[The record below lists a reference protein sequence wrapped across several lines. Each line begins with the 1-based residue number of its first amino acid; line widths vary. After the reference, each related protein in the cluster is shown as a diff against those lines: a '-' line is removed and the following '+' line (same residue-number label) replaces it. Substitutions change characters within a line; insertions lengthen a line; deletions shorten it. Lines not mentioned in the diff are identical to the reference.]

1 MRERENR
8 KRKRGNREGGWK
20 GRIARENER
29 KQRGRAAGKDSG
41 YGGDCCPAAGDRLTD
56 SY

>member
-29 KQRGRAAGKDSG
+29 KNSEGEQRERTAATEET
-41 YGGDCCPAAGDRLTD
+41 AVRRLATD
-56 SY
+56 